1 MNWRPKLREANDLK
15 ISSAIRRELS
25 SRRVDLS
32 KLKFPVKAGEVSL
45 QGELSFVGLE
55 KTNDEIAIELK
66 FIESSIKNIEG
77 VSNIVFEITNWK
89 KNDSGIWESSASSS
103 NSPFKQIDGEGLV
116 CPECDFVIRFCPCCG
131 KPLVPGAKPGM
142 HKAGA
147 SKPISRKPNLPPIK
161 PIIRKP
167 RPIGVPSNSPISTP
181 SIKSNSPVIPPI
193 KKPVVPPKS
202 ETNINPIKPPLGKAD
217 SEVKLPLAAEN
228 KPAAINTPVTPVKPP
243 IDTTENTVSTNKV
256 LDNKPEAKAPVTP
269 VTPAKPSITPKPLK
283 PLRPLK
289 PLAGLKPLNKPS
301 VNVAK
306 PIEPEPIQAPT
317 QAPATSAIQTPP
329 AEVQSPVKEQTEIP
343 IPPPPPA
350 EPAIIQ
356 PAETLPNTAFATNNN
371 PLPPNEAL
379 NAVESAPL
387 QNNFDAPQSAFDLN
401 TPIPDFMKNENPDMA
416 QAPQPF
422 GSFPAP
428 EAPQVP
434 ELNFGLNP
442 LGMDNQS
449 QAPEQGVPSNNP
461 IPDLSLDLN
470 TLGNGG
476 NQAPDL
482 DLGLGFD
489 LNMPTSPTPSS
500 IPDLGL
506 NMNSDQGSGFPPN
519 LGANLDIPD
528 LSSSIPDLSQNPIG
542 GTTPNANSGVG
553 GDNLDLFGSLF
564 QNTDDGSSTGNDKPM
579 GGFPPQDDTPLP
591 PMRPA
596 AQPSSPS
603 GLSFDNLGDDD
614 TPLPP
619 MRSSQPA
626 APKAAPAKKKNDIFD
641 SLFNEINMGG
651 SGGSDGLGNLDL
663 DLEVIPTGDSN
674 GFGSAPSAP
683 AQQNQ
688 GNDNPFNLGDSGVLD
703 LDSML
708 GSGANSG
715 SGNLGGKDESGAFNL
730 DDFDISNF
738 KL

>member
-1 MNWRPKLREANDLK
+1 MREANDLK

-77 VSNIVFEITNWK
+77 VSNIIFELTNWK

-103 NSPFKQIDGEGLV
+103 NSPFKQLDGEGLV

-142 HKAGA
+142 HKTGA
-147 SKPISRKPNLPPIK
+147 PKPISRKPNLPPIK

-167 RPIGVPSNSPISTP
+167 RPIGAPSGSPISTP
-181 SIKSNSPVIPPI
+181 SIKSNSPVVPPI
-193 KKPVVPPKS
+193 AKPVVPPKP
-202 ETNINPIKPPLGKAD
+202 ET
-217 SEVKLPLAAEN
+217 
-228 KPAAINTPVTPVKPP
+228 TVTPVKPP
-243 IDTTENTVSTNKV
+243 LAKNDSEVKTPLTAAEKPVVTNTVTAPAKEPVNAVEKNAAPNTV
-256 LDNKPEAKAPVTP
+256 KDNTPEVKAPAPPATP
-269 VTPAKPSITPKPLK
+269 AAPATPAKPSVAPKPLK

-289 PLAGLKPLNKPS
+289 PLAGLKPLNKPG
-301 VNVAK
+301 VNAAK
-306 PIEPEPIQAPT
+306 PVEPTPSPAPAPAPAPVTPAVKTPVEVQT
-317 QAPATSAIQTPP
+317 QAPQQPEIPTPP
-329 AEVQSPVKEQTEIP
+329 PA
-343 IPPPPPA
+343 PA
-350 EPAIIQ
+350 EPASVQ
-356 PAETLPNTAFATNNN
+356 PVETKSNTAFAPLNN
-371 PLPPNEAL
+371 PLPDSGAFKPAEP
-379 NAVESAPL
+379 APA
-387 QNNFDAPQSAFDLN
+387 QNSFDSPQSAFNLN
-401 TPIPDFMKNENPDMA
+401 TPIPDFMKNEVPDMT

-422 GSFPAP
+422 GNFPSP

-434 ELNFGLNP
+434 DLNFGLNP
-442 LGMDNQS
+442 LGTDTQT
-449 QAPEQGVPSNNP
+449 QVPGQDVAGNNP

-506 NMNSDQGSGFPPN
+506 NMNSDQGSQS
-519 LGANLDIPD
+519 LPD
-528 LSSSIPDLSQNPIG
+528 LGMNLNIPDLSQNTG
-542 GTTPNANSGVG
+542 SSAPNTGKG
-553 GDNLDLFGSLF
+553 GDNLDIFGSLF
-564 QNTDDGSSTGNDKPM
+564 QDQNADDGLGNTSPM
-579 GGFPPQDDTPLP
+579 GGFPAQDDTPLP
-591 PMRPA
+591 PMRSA
-596 AQPSSPS
+596 TQPSAPS

-619 MRSSQPA
+619 MKSAQPAA

-651 SGGSDGLGNLDL
+651 SGGGDGLGNLDL

-674 GFGSAPSAP
+674 GFSSTPSAP
-683 AQQNQ
+683 AQQNT

-708 GSGANSG
+708 GSGSGSG
-715 SGNLGGKDESGAFNL
+715 SGNLGGKDESGTFNL
-730 DDFDISNF
+730 DDFDINSF